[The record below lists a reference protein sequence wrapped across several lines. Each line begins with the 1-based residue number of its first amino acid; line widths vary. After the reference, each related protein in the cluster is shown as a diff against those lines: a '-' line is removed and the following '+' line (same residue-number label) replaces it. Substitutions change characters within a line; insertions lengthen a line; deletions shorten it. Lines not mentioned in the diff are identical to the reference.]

1 MEMWQ
6 PAPRAWEEEPGR
18 ASTTRPPLKTTA
30 LSAVATHLVKAS
42 PRSITTAVFSPP
54 LPRPSY
60 SGMVVKTTVR
70 RPRTQAHKF
79 LLSEG
84 RGRGDGA
91 RAWRRRG
98 PRVAAARRARAVPGC
113 ASLHVGSKSLQ
124 ASQSPVRR
132 KKRHRRP
139 RIGVRGIKGRSDQ
152 ALRAPRVGR
161 SQPGPSHWPCPYVA
175 PGAETFTARL
185 LISLWSSGGGQ

>member
-1 MEMWQ
+1 MWQ
-6 PAPRAWEEEPGR
+6 PAPRAWEEGPGR

-30 LSAVATHLVKAS
+30 LRAVATHLVKAS

-70 RPRTQAHKF
+70 RPRTQAPQVSA
-79 LLSEG
+79 LGGAGPGRRGAGVATAGASSG
-84 RGRGDGA
+84 RGAPG
-91 RAWRRRG
+91 
-98 PRVAAARRARAVPGC
+98 PGC
-113 ASLHVGSKSLQ
+113 PRLCLTPRRIQILAGV
-124 ASQSPVRR
+124 PVSGTKEEETREAADR
-132 KKRHRRP
+132 
-139 RIGVRGIKGRSDQ
+139 VRGIKGRSDQ

-161 SQPGPSHWPCPYVA
+161 SQPGPSHWPRPYVA
-175 PGAETFTARL
+175 PGAETSTARL

>member
-1 MEMWQ
+1 MWQ

-70 RPRTQAHKF
+70 RPRTQAPQVSA
-79 LLSEG
+79 LG
-84 RGRGDGA
+84 GA
-91 RAWRRRG
+91 GPGRRRAGVATAGASSGCGAPG
-98 PRVAAARRARAVPGC
+98 PGCPWLCLTPRRIQILAGVPVSGTKEEETRAAADRGAGNKGQKRSGTPGAPSGAEPTGSFPLAMPLCSAGGGDFHC
-113 ASLHVGSKSLQ
+113 AST
-124 ASQSPVRR
+124 
-132 KKRHRRP
+132 
-139 RIGVRGIKGRSDQ
+139 D
-152 ALRAPRVGR
+152 
-161 SQPGPSHWPCPYVA
+161 
-175 PGAETFTARL
+175 
-185 LISLWSSGGGQ
+185 